1 MGADSRRKGASFERS
16 VVFAINEW
24 LESQDIDFN
33 CKRNLDQYQ
42 QANLADIDIPY
53 HAVECK
59 HYKEGWP
66 YKPEWLKQVHEAAGE
81 KIPVL
86 IYKYNHKP
94 IQVCL
99 PLYAINTAWEIEH
112 NLNCVITMDQW
123 FEVMNRNWSRY
134 KEIAQA

>member
-59 HYKEGWP
+59 HYK
-66 YKPEWLKQVHEAAGE
+66 
-81 KIPVL
+81 
-86 IYKYNHKP
+86 
-94 IQVCL
+94 
-99 PLYAINTAWEIEH
+99 
-112 NLNCVITMDQW
+112 
-123 FEVMNRNWSRY
+123 
-134 KEIAQA
+134 

>member
-1 MGADSRRKGASFERS
+1 MCIRDS
-16 VVFAINEW
+16 
-24 LESQDIDFN
+24 
-33 CKRNLDQYQ
+33 Q

-59 HYKEGWP
+59 HYKEGWT
-66 YKPEWLKQVHEAAGE
+66 YKPEWLKQVHEAAGK